1 MEYLA
6 MSRIRQ
12 QVNVSIVSTALV
24 LGAVVGF
31 QARAQRAVGPA
42 PPVIAAVRMERLF
55 DRLHER
61 AAAAVEMD
69 RLETE
74 ISQEGLRRQEA
85 LRQMEEELESVAG
98 SARRQ
103 ELSDRIELERLKARF
118 WNQQATAELEE
129 KAARRLQELYRS
141 IKASI
146 EGLAG
151 VEGYDIVIINDAI
164 DEPSFDADTRIPAQV
179 QILQQI
185 SARKVLYLNPA
196 IDITDDLIVRMNNA
210 FRASGGRR

>member
-1 MEYLA
+1 

-31 QARAQRAVGPA
+31 QARAQRAAGQA
-42 PPVIAAVRMERLF
+42 PLVIAAVRVERLF
-55 DRLHER
+55 DELDER
-61 AAAAVEMD
+61 AAASVEMD
-69 RLETE
+69 RLGTE

-85 LRQMEEELESVAG
+85 LRQMAEELENVADSV
-98 SARRQ
+98 RRQ
-103 ELSDRIELERLKARF
+103 EFSDRIELERLKTRF

-129 KAARRLQELYRS
+129 KAARRIQELYRS
-141 IKASI
+141 VKASI

-151 VEGYDIVIINDAI
+151 VEGYDIVIINDAV
-164 DEPSFDADTRIPAQV
+164 DEPSYDPDTRIPAQV

-185 SARKVLYLNPA
+185 SASKVLYLNPA
-196 IDITDDLIVRMNNA
+196 IDITDDLILRMNNA